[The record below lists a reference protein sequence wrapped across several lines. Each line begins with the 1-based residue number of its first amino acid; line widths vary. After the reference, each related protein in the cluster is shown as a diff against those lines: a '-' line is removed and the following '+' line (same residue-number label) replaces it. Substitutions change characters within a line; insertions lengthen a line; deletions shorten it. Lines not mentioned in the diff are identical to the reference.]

1 MPITPVVPLNANGSG
16 GRTPT
21 RGSTSTGRSQPRN
34 PTSSTGGAAGSTS
47 PSFTPTPQ
55 YSNANAW
62 DQWDSKFVA
71 PHGGFGWDT
80 PQNILSEVSGSLGHG
95 TTQRDY
101 YTNKY
106 GAELVK
112 QAQQSGMDPQTFFSL
127 APAAQQQ
134 ATAWGTNLPLAGSMI
149 DQQRA
154 DYNNNLAATNQR
166 NGRVDIFG
174 QFQQS
179 QMDALQGQYDQG
191 LAMATGRTD
200 FNQGVLRDSFNTDLG
215 LLNEQRYR
223 NVDLARQGVGID
235 QNYLNTMRSVTNN
248 QFGIQGEQHQGERD
262 YINAM
267 IGQLNDR
274 QRNAFDKYQTNDAY
288 AAQQAVDNNRQ
299 LGFNARGYEQDIQ
312 SAFAARGTQQRG
324 AVSDAAARGAFG
336 SAGFGD
342 NIQDIYGQYDQA
354 RQAATLGLDQA
365 NQQVDERDRA
375 IGNARDNLGLDYR
388 GQQTAFQEQQLGYGR
403 AHMNNDTGYRMQ
415 GEQTRGTLAG
425 YDKQGAELQNVTK
438 GLDSLAKEYGIK
450 KQDLL
455 NGFRNGVTKLS
466 LDLAD
471 TQMQLEQMLSS
482 GNAQV
487 IQQGMNFM
495 NQMVALQ

>member
-1 MPITPVVPLNANGSG
+1 MAITPAVPMNSQ
-16 GRTPT
+16 TPVT
-21 RGSTSTGRSQPRN
+21 PKGPSTGRSSGQQTPKGGGTSGN
-34 PTSSTGGAAGSTS
+34 PAA
-47 PSFTPTPQ
+47 PKPAPFQPTPQ
-55 YSNANAW
+55 YSNAGAW
-62 DQWDSKFVA
+62 NQWDDKFVA
-71 PHGGFGWDT
+71 PHGGFGFDT
-80 PQNILSEVSGSLGHG
+80 PNNILSEVSGALGRG

-101 YTNKY
+101 YTNQY

-112 QAQQSGMDPQTFFSL
+112 QAQQSGMDPQVFFAL
-127 APAAQQQ
+127 GPAAQQSAVQ
-134 ATAWGTNLPLAGSMI
+134 WGTNMSMAGELTQ
-149 DQQRA
+149 QQRA
-154 DYNNNLAATNQR
+154 QYDQQQSANQFRNNQ
-166 NGRVDIFG
+166 VDQFG
-174 QFQQS
+174 NFQQS
-179 QMDALQGQYDQG
+179 QMDSLQAQYDQG
-191 LAMATGRTD
+191 LLSATGRAD
-200 FNQGVLRDSFNTDLG
+200 YNQDILRQGLSSDLA
-215 LLNEQRYR
+215 LLGQQQYR

-235 QNYLNTMRSVTNN
+235 QNYLNTMRGVTQNI
-248 QFGIQGEQHQGERD
+248 FGIQGEQHRNEQQ

-274 QRNAFDKYQTNDAY
+274 QRTAFDKYNVNDRY

-312 SAFAARGTQQRG
+312 SAFSNRGIQQRG

-354 RQAATLGLDQA
+354 RNAATLGLDQA

-388 GQQTAFQEQQLGYGR
+388 GQQTAFQEQQLGFGR
-403 AHMNNDTGYRMQ
+403 AHDNNNTGYRIQ
-415 GEQTRGTLAG
+415 GEQTRGTMAG
-425 YDKQGAELQNVTK
+425 YDKQGAELQNVSK

-450 KQDLL
+450 RQDLK
-455 NGFRNGVTKLS
+455 NGFDNAVTKLG

-471 TQMQLEQMLSS
+471 TQTQLEQMLSS
-482 GNAQV
+482 GNAAL

-495 NQMVALQ
+495 NQMMAYQ

>member
-1 MPITPVVPLNANGSG
+1 M
-16 GRTPT
+16 
-21 RGSTSTGRSQPRN
+21 
-34 PTSSTGGAAGSTS
+34 
-47 PSFTPTPQ
+47 PTPQ
-55 YSNANAW
+55 YAAPKPIADRGYGF
-62 DQWDSKFVA
+62 DQMKLMAQMPASERDRFIASGLDPAVWMNS
-71 PHGGFGWDT
+71 T
-80 PQNILSEVSGSLGHG
+80 PAV
-95 TTQRDY
+95 R
-101 YTNKY
+101 
-106 GAELVK
+106 
-112 QAQQSGMDPQTFFSL
+112 
-127 APAAQQQ
+127 QQ
-134 ATAWGTNLPLAGSMI
+134 AVQWGANLPLAGSMV

-154 DYNNNLAATNQR
+154 DYSSNLGATNQR
-166 NGRVDIFG
+166 NGQVDIFG
-174 QFQQS
+174 NFQQS

-200 FNQGVLRDSFNTDLG
+200 FNQGVLRDSLSTDLG
-215 LLNEQRYR
+215 LLDQQRYR
-223 NVDLARQGVGID
+223 NVDLARAGVGID
-235 QNYLNTMRSVTNN
+235 QNYLDTMRSVTQN

-267 IGQLNDR
+267 IGQLNER
-274 QRNAFDKYQTNDAY
+274 QRTAFDKYNVNDAY
-288 AAQQAVDNNRQ
+288 AAQQGVDNNRQ

-312 SAFAARGTQQRG
+312 SAFANRGTQQRM
-324 AVSDAAARGAFG
+324 ATSDAAARGAFG

-415 GEQTRGTLAG
+415 GEQARGTLAG

-450 KQDLL
+450 KQDLM
-455 NGFRNGVTKLS
+455 NGFRNGVTKLN

-471 TQMQLEQMLSS
+471 TQAQLEQMLSS
-482 GNAQV
+482 GNAQL

>member
-1 MPITPVVPLNANGSG
+1 MKLIAQIP
-16 GRTPT
+16 
-21 RGSTSTGRSQPRN
+21 
-34 PTSSTGGAAGSTS
+34 AG
-47 PSFTPTPQ
+47 
-55 YSNANAW
+55 
-62 DQWDSKFVA
+62 
-71 PHGGFGWDT
+71 
-80 PQNILSEVSGSLGHG
+80 
-95 TTQRDY
+95 QRDSF
-101 YTNKY
+101 
-106 GAELVK
+106 A
-112 QAQQSGMDPQTFFSL
+112 ASGLDPAVWMNST
-127 APAAQQQ
+127 PAVRQQ
-134 ATAWGTNLPLAGSMI
+134 ASAWGTNLPLAGSI
-149 DQQRA
+149 VDQQRA
-154 DYNNNLAATNQR
+154 DYNTNLAATTQR
-166 NGRVDIFG
+166 NQNVDLFG
-174 QFQQS
+174 SFQASQQS
-179 QMDALQGQYDQG
+179 ALQDQYNQG

-200 FNQGVLRDSFNTDLG
+200 FNTDVLRQGLSTDLG
-215 LLNEQRYR
+215 LLGEQRYR
-223 NVDLARQGVGID
+223 NVDLAREGVAID
-235 QNYLNTMRSVTNN
+235 QNYLNTMRGVTNN
-248 QFGIQGEQHQGERD
+248 IFGIQGEQHQGERD

-267 IGQLNDR
+267 IGQLNER
-274 QRNAFDKYQTNDAY
+274 QRTAFDKYNVNDQY
-288 AAQQAVDNNRQ
+288 AAGQAVDNNRQ

-312 SAFAARGTQQRG
+312 SAFANRGTQQRG

-450 KQDLL
+450 KQDLM
-455 NGFRNGVTKLS
+455 NGFRNGVTKLN

-471 TQMQLEQMLSS
+471 TQAQLEQMLSS
-482 GNAQV
+482 GNAQL

>member
-1 MPITPVVPLNANGSG
+1 MKLIAQMPA
-16 GRTPT
+16 
-21 RGSTSTGRSQPRN
+21 
-34 PTSSTGGAAGSTS
+34 
-47 PSFTPTPQ
+47 
-55 YSNANAW
+55 
-62 DQWDSKFVA
+62 D
-71 PHGGFGWDT
+71 
-80 PQNILSEVSGSLGHG
+80 
-95 TTQRDY
+95 QRDSFI
-101 YTNKY
+101 
-106 GAELVK
+106 A
-112 QAQQSGMDPQTFFSL
+112 SGLDPAVWGGL
-127 APAAQQQ
+127 GPAAQQQ
-134 ATAWGTNLPLAGSMI
+134 AAQWGTNLPMARSVI
-149 DQQRA
+149 DQQRNE
-154 DYNNNLAATNQR
+154 YNANLGATNQR
-166 NGRVDIFG
+166 NQQVDQFG
-174 QFQQS
+174 NFQASQQS
-179 QMDALQGQYDQG
+179 ALQDQYNQG

-200 FNQGVLRDSFNTDLG
+200 FNTDVLRQGLSTDLG
-215 LLNEQRYR
+215 LLGQQQYR
-223 NVDLARQGVGID
+223 NVDLAREGVAID

-248 QFGIQGEQHQGERD
+248 QFGIQGEQYRGERD

-267 IGQLNDR
+267 IGQLNER
-274 QRNAFDKYQTNDAY
+274 QRTAFDKYNVNDAY

-375 IGNARDNLGLDYR
+375 IGNSRDNLGLDYR
-388 GQQTAFQEQQLGYGR
+388 GQQTAFRESALGFDR

-450 KQDLL
+450 KQDLM
-455 NGFRNGVTKLS
+455 NGFRNGVTKLN

-471 TQMQLEQMLSS
+471 TQAQLESMLSS
-482 GNAQV
+482 GNAQL